1 MTVGAEPLLRY
12 SRLSD
17 LPAMSR
23 RRLFV
28 KLLIAAAVLAI
39 GAVLWLRRADSPG
52 NAESVDDAEVA
63 TSPVD
68 QLEWLAGCWKHEEAG
83 FRRDEQWMRPSGG
96 TMIGMSRSVTGDR
109 TVEHEYLRIEV
120 RSGRLVYVASP
131 AGQAEAS
138 FFESEINDRTVVFEA
153 SDHDFP
159 QRITYERMSPRS
171 ILAWIEGDVDGVSR
185 VVEFPMTATR
195 CP

>member
-1 MTVGAEPLLRY
+1 
-12 SRLSD
+12 
-17 LPAMSR
+17 MSR
-23 RRLFV
+23 PRLLL
-28 KLLIAAAVLAI
+28 KLLIVSVVLAI
-39 GAVLWLRRADSPG
+39 GAVLWLRRADSSG
-52 NAESVDDAEVA
+52 DDESAVDPEVA
-63 TSPVD
+63 TSPVE
-68 QLEWLAGCWKHEEAG
+68 QLAWLAGCWKHEEAG

-96 TMIGMSRSVTGDR
+96 TLIGMSRSVSDDR
-109 TVEHEYLRIEV
+109 TVEYEYLRIEV

-131 AGQAEAS
+131 SGQVETA
-138 FFESEINDRTVVFEA
+138 FFEKEITDRRVAFEA
-153 SDHDFP
+153 PEHDFP